1 LAAEATLDI
10 SGLRAGYGPLDILN
24 GVEMHVAPG
33 EFVAL
38 MGPNGAGKSTLLK
51 TIFGLTTIKAGAMM
65 WNGRD
70 ISDAK
75 PRAILS
81 TGIAYVPQGRCNFP
95 QMSVEE
101 NLRMAAFT
109 LRDAR
114 TAEDRAAIYDMFPRL
129 KERRATLAGNMSG
142 GEQQLLEM
150 AMALLQRPRLLL
162 VDEPSVGLSPQA
174 IGLVF
179 EQLQRIHE
187 SGRTILLVEQN
198 TRKAMHFAKRAIV
211 LRLGEVIWDG
221 PTADINHEQLGEL
234 FMTGRISNSTNLST
248 GAVSTRLS
256 KGQDDGE
263 TRI

>member
-1 LAAEATLDI
+1 LAADATLLI
-10 SGLRAGYGPLDILN
+10 QNLRAGYGELDIIS
-24 GVEMHVAPG
+24 HVNMLVKPG

-51 TIFGLTTIKAGAMM
+51 TLFGLTTIKEGSVKWSGAEIT
-65 WNGRD
+65 GR
-70 ISDAK
+70 K
-75 PRAILS
+75 PKQILAA
-81 TGIAYVPQGRCNFP
+81 GIAYVPQGRCNFP

-109 LRDAR
+109 IRDSR
-114 TAEDRAAIYDMFPRL
+114 TGDERAEVYDMFPKL

-174 IGLVF
+174 IGIVF
-179 EQLQRIHE
+179 EQLARIHA

-198 TRKAMHFAKRAIV
+198 TKKAMQAAERAIV

-221 PTADINHEQLGEL
+221 PVAEINHEQLGDL
-234 FMTGRISNSTNLST
+234 FMTGRLADGHTLSRS
-248 GAVSTRLS
+248 ASVPH
-256 KGQDDGE
+256 
-263 TRI
+263 